1 MIDAIPPIAHSR
13 GSARLAIRCAC
24 IQKGNAY
31 EVTMG
36 FGVDRAC
43 RHYAAERLRGWP
55 GDKSY
60 HQEVRPT
67 LGQQLLDLKK
77 AKDAGAIND
86 AEYEAQKTKLL
97 EKKSS

>member
-1 MIDAIPPIAHSR
+1 MRMKSLCVSVLI
-13 GSARLAIRCAC
+13 GLA
-24 IQKGNAY
+24 
-31 EVTMG
+31 
-36 FGVDRAC
+36 
-43 RHYAAERLRGWP
+43 AATLLSGCVAAS
-55 GDKSY
+55 DKSY
-60 HQEVRPT
+60 HQDVKPT

>member
-1 MIDAIPPIAHSR
+1 MKSLCVSVLI
-13 GSARLAIRCAC
+13 GL
-24 IQKGNAY
+24 
-31 EVTMG
+31 V
-36 FGVDRAC
+36 
-43 RHYAAERLRGWP
+43 AAMLSGCVLGA